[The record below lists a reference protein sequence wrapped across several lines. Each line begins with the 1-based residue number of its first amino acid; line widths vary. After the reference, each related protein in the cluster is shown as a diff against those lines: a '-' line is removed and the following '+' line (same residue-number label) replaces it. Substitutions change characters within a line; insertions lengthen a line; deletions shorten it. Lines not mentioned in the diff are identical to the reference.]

1 VSLQP
6 GRPLEGFEALARW
19 HHPVHG
25 TVPPGE
31 FVPLAEESGLI
42 EAIDAL
48 VLAVRRRQPGGP
60 PVQAAHDRPGA
71 PWLGHRAA
79 VEALKRQVQRTPAL
93 GGCSTGTRL
102 PAAGAVHPVRVA
114 RGPWIG

>member
-42 EAIDAL
+42 EGSMPWCWLFGAASL
-48 VLAVRRRQPGGP
+48 
-60 PVQAAHDRPGA
+60 AAHLFKQHTIGLERHGWATA
-71 PWLGHRAA
+71 PL
-79 VEALKRQVQRTPAL
+79 L
-93 GGCSTGTRL
+93 RL
-102 PAAGAVHPVRVA
+102 
-114 RGPWIG
+114 